1 MASLQICLAAMF
13 SKGEIME
20 MEKVTSGRSLAEKIL
35 MLFASLIF
43 ASVVTFAIPPSP
55 LSLSF
60 FIIPIILAASYYG
73 AMGGLGCAVLSVILA
88 GSLARRA
95 GVRLGDAQLVAYSI
109 LYFLV
114 GCFSGFMQREQE
126 RIQSILHLSSITDD
140 LTGLYNFRHFRIRIE
155 EEVKRAK
162 RYGHALS
169 LILCDVNHFKR
180 INDTLGHNN
189 GNFIL
194 NKIAGLIKDAVRES
208 DIPFRYGGDEFA
220 VILPETETD
229 AEVVAKRIINAVDDA
244 YASEKIDESLR
255 PSLTA
260 GVACRS
266 PERPLSSSLLI
277 SFADEALYKAK
288 RAGRKIE
295 VCTLGEKAV

>member
-1 MASLQICLAAMF
+1 M
-13 SKGEIME
+13 
-20 MEKVTSGRSLAEKIL
+20 AEKL
-35 MLFASLIF
+35 FMLCASIVF

-60 FIIPIILAASYYG
+60 FIIPIILASSYYG
-73 AMGGLGCAVLSVILA
+73 VTGGIGCAVLSVILA
-88 GSLARRA
+88 ASLARRA
-95 GVRLGDAQLVAYSI
+95 GILLGDAQLIAYSI
-109 LYFLV
+109 LYLLV
-114 GCFSGFMQREQE
+114 GCFSGFMQREQD
-126 RIQSILHLSSITDD
+126 RIQSILHLSSITDE
-140 LTGLYNFRHFRIRIE
+140 LTGLYNYRHFRIRVE

-169 LILCDVNHFKR
+169 LVLCDVDHFKH

-189 GNFIL
+189 GNFVL
-194 NKIAGLIKDAVRES
+194 NKIAGLVKDAVRES
-208 DIPFRYGGDEFA
+208 DITFRYGGDEFA
-220 VILPETETD
+220 VILPETE
-229 AEVVAKRIINAVDDA
+229 AEAEAVTQRIITAVDDA

-266 PERPLSSSLLI
+266 PERPLSAALLI

-288 RAGRKIE
+288 RAGKKIE
-295 VCTLGEKAV
+295 VCSVGDKAL